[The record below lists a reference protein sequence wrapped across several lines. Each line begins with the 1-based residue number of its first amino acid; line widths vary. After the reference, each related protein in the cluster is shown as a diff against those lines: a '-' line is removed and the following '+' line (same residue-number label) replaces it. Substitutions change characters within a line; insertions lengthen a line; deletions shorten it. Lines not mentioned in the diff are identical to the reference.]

1 MYFLRVVCVV
11 AALAAVATGQAR
23 PEGPMGRG
31 RGPSRAVT
39 AADPNAKPGRVE
51 GRVVN
56 AKSGEPMRKAMVTLG
71 GAGPRGGSP
80 RAVMT
85 EADGRFVFEG
95 VEPGSYQLAAERT
108 GYLRATYS
116 ASKSSRSSG
125 VSVASGQSVTGL
137 ELKML
142 PHGVLAGKIV
152 DADGEPLQG
161 VQISAIRVNS
171 LGGKMRA
178 APVEFGS
185 TNDLGEYRVYRL
197 PAGRY
202 YLMATRS
209 RRGGPEEKGRDG
221 LRESYVDTYFPGAT
235 ETSGAT
241 VLELGAGQEISG
253 LTFPLRR
260 TAVYRVSGKVV
271 NMPAGVRMPSLRVFL
286 RGGDRDTMQMVGPG
300 LSGGVREDGRFV
312 IDGVQPGQ
320 YVLSSLAMDREPV
333 NLGSL
338 RLTVGTSDVDEVTFP
353 LGEPVTVT
361 GTVRMEN
368 GELLT
373 NAGSARVQL
382 AVTNPMFGSRKES
395 PLKADGTF
403 RIERVSR
410 ETAYVAVAGLAAG
423 NWIRSVKMG
432 GQELALGLV
441 DLGSGGGLMQLE
453 VVVSDKVGVVEG
465 SASVEGK
472 AASEGLVTLAPE
484 PYPVGRADLVRTA
497 SIGEG
502 GAFRLD
508 GVPPGEYRVYAWET
522 MERDSYTDPEV
533 LKKFEAASVKV
544 RVKEN
549 ETARAELKVSRVDQP

>member
-1 MYFLRVVCVV
+1 MYLVRLVCG
-11 AALAAVATGQAR
+11 AAAVTALLMGQAR
-23 PEGPMGRG
+23 PEGPVGRG
-31 RGPSRAVT
+31 RGPSRPAVV
-39 AADPNAKPGRVE
+39 ADPNAKPGRVE

-56 AKSGEPMRKAMVTLG
+56 AKTGEPMRKATVSLG
-71 GAGPRGGSP
+71 GGGPRGGSP

-85 EADGRFVFEG
+85 EADGRFVFEA

-116 ASKSSRSSG
+116 ASKSSRSTG

-137 ELKML
+137 ELKMM

-171 LGGKMRA
+171 LGGKLRA

-202 YLMATRS
+202 YLMASRS
-209 RRGGPEEKGRDG
+209 RRAGPEEKGRDG

-235 ETSGAT
+235 EMSGAT
-241 VLELGAGQEISG
+241 VLELGAGQELGG

-260 TAVYRVSGKVV
+260 TPVYRVSGKVV
-271 NMPAGVRMPSLRVFL
+271 NQPAGVRMTSLRVFL
-286 RGGDRDTMQMVGPG
+286 RGGDRDTLQMVGPG
-300 LSGGVREDGRFV
+300 LSGGVREDGRFA

-361 GTVRMEN
+361 GTVRMES
-368 GELLT
+368 GELLA
-373 NAGSARVQL
+373 AGSARVQL
-382 AVTNPMFGSRKES
+382 AVTNPMFGARKETQ
-395 PLKADGTF
+395 LKADGTF
-403 RIERVSR
+403 RIERASR
-410 ETAYVAVAGLAAG
+410 ETAYVTIAGLAAG
-423 NWIRSVKMG
+423 NWIKSVKMG

-453 VVVSDKVGVVEG
+453 VVVSDRVGVVEG
-465 SASVEGK
+465 VVSVDGK
-472 AASEGLVTLAPE
+472 AASEGMVTLAPE

-497 SIGEG
+497 TIGEDG
-502 GAFRLD
+502 GFRLD
-508 GVPPGEYRVYAWET
+508 GVPPGDYRVYAWEA
-522 MERDSYTDPEV
+522 MEREMYTDPEL

-544 RVKEN
+544 SVKEN
-549 ETARAELKVSRVDQP
+549 ATARAELKVSRAGQP